1 MDPTTLLDPGFID
14 MARITGGM
22 SFGALCLLDGKP
34 RMATN
39 RCLTKCHL
47 MTLSKADYDKTL
59 NTIQHKRRMNL
70 VNFVKKIS
78 LFSQMTNSQLT
89 RFSYFL
95 KPMKCNK
102 DFFVFKEGDP
112 VEGAY
117 IIRQGEFV
125 VSRKLILPKKSAEK
139 QGALIHKDPQRALVL
154 QNKYFSKNAMKQVN

>member
-1 MDPTTLLDPGFID
+1 
-14 MARITGGM
+14 
-22 SFGALCLLDGKP
+22 
-34 RMATN
+34 
-39 RCLTKCHL
+39 
-47 MTLSKADYDKTL
+47 
-59 NTIQHKRRMNL
+59 
-70 VNFVKKIS
+70 
-78 LFSQMTNSQLT
+78 
-89 RFSYFL
+89 
-95 KPMKCNK
+95 MKCNK